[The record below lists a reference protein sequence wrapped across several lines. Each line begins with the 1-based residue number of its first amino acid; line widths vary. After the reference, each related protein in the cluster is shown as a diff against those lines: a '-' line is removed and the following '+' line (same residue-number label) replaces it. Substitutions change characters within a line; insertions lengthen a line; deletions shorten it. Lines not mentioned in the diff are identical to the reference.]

1 MSYNITIKQ
10 SHLRAFIIACTIV
23 FIIIGFSIG
32 CLYSDSKYQQRNDG
46 LHNQLTRT
54 QYQLKKSDKAKCG
67 ADCEN
72 CGINRKWGIGDERI

>member
-1 MSYNITIKQ
+1 MNYNITIKQ
-10 SHLRAFIIACTIV
+10 SHLRAFIIAYTIV

-54 QYQLKKSDKAKCG
+54 QYQLKKSREQNVEQTAMV
-67 ADCEN
+67 AELTEN
-72 CGINRKWGIGDERI
+72 GG

>member
-1 MSYNITIKQ
+1 MNYNITIKQ
-10 SHLRAFIIACTIV
+10 SHLRAFIIAYTIV

-54 QYQLKKSDKAKCG
+54 QYQLKRAKKQNVEQTQKISELTG
-67 ADCEN
+67 N
-72 CGINRKWGIGDERI
+72 GG